1 MKSLEMAHR
10 LSYFYVKS
18 TLMNP
23 QPGFEQDLA
32 SIRKLMERSVKFMSL
47 SGLSG
52 VLAGIYALV
61 GAVVAYFG
69 VLPSGSSF
77 PVSEETLLG
86 PGVLTGLITIAVIV
100 MVLSI
105 ATGLILSARRA
116 RRLGV
121 NVWDETGRRLFVNLS
136 IPLVTG
142 GIFILLLLWSGHP
155 GLLAP
160 ACLIFYGLALV
171 NASPNLVD
179 EIRFLGLS
187 EIILGLIGTAIPGI
201 GLLLWAA
208 GFGILHLVYG
218 SVLYRKYEA

>member
-1 MKSLEMAHR
+1 
-10 LSYFYVKS
+10 
-18 TLMNP
+18 MNS

-52 VLAGIYALV
+52 MLAGIYALT
-61 GAVVAYFG
+61 GSAAAYFG
-69 VLPSGSSF
+69 VLPSGSSLQ
-77 PVSEETLLG
+77 VSEETLQA
-86 PGVLTGLITIAVIV
+86 PGVLMGLITIALIV
-100 MVLSI
+100 LAASL

-142 GIFILLLLWSGHP
+142 GIFILLLLWSGYA
-155 GLLAP
+155 GLIAP

-179 EIRFLGLS
+179 EIRFLGFS
-187 EIILGLIGTAIPGI
+187 EIILGLTGTAAPGI
-201 GLLLWAA
+201 GLLLWVV

-218 SVLYRKYEA
+218 TVLYRKYEA

>member
-1 MKSLEMAHR
+1 
-10 LSYFYVKS
+10 
-18 TLMNP
+18 MNT

-52 VLAGIYALV
+52 VLAGVYALV
-61 GAVVAYFG
+61 GVAMAYFT
-69 VLPSGSSF
+69 VLPSTSSIQI
-77 PVSEETLLG
+77 SEEVLST
-86 PGVLTGLITIAVIV
+86 PGVKSGLAVIALV
-100 MVLSI
+100 VLAASL
-105 ATGLILSARRA
+105 ATGFWLSARRA
-116 RRLGV
+116 GRLGV
-121 NVWDETGRRLFVNLS
+121 NVWDETGRRLFVNLA

-142 GIFILLLLWSGHP
+142 GFFIVLLMYNGHL

-179 EIRFLGLS
+179 EVRFLGFS
-187 EIILGLIGTAIPGI
+187 EIILGLVSMAVPPL
-201 GLLLWAA
+201 GLILWAI
-208 GFGILHLVYG
+208 GFGVLHIVYG

>member
-1 MKSLEMAHR
+1 
-10 LSYFYVKS
+10 
-18 TLMNP
+18 MNS

-52 VLAGIYALV
+52 MLAGLYALT
-61 GAVVAYFG
+61 GAGAAYFG
-69 VLPSGSSF
+69 VLPSGSSLR
-77 PVSEETLLG
+77 VSEEMLEA

-100 MVLSI
+100 LLASL

-142 GIFILLLLWSGHP
+142 GIFILLLLWSGYTT
-155 GLLAP
+155 LLAP
-160 ACLIFYGLALV
+160 ACLVFYGLALV

-179 EIRFLGLS
+179 EIRFLGFS
-187 EIILGLIGTAIPGI
+187 QITLGLIGTAVPGI
-201 GLLLWAA
+201 GLLLWAV